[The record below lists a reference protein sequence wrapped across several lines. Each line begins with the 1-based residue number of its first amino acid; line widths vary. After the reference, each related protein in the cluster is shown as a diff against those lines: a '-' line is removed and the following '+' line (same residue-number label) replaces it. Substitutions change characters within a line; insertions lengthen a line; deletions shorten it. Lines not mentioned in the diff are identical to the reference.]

1 MKVTNSCQQ
10 LVKSVKW
17 KTSLSLRRS
26 SRIELVRMDQQ
37 SQIPISDLFEAHLCV
52 SDLDQAIRFYG
63 TQLGLPLAHVVPE
76 RNVAFFWIG
85 APRKAMLG
93 LWKTATISPG
103 SSAHL
108 AFEVALD
115 DVHAAPSRLRK
126 AGITPLDLA
135 GAPTEEPVVLFGCR
149 RQPFTSAIQITIC
162 SSSLLYCRFLRVLTS
177 KSSHGANGSEPPR
190 PSFEVA

>member
-135 GAPTEEPVVLFGCR
+135 GAPTEEPVVLAWM
-149 RQPFTSAIQITIC
+149 PSAAVYFRDPDNNLLEFITI
-162 SSSLLYCRFLRVLTS
+162 LPVPARPDLEILPW
-177 KSSHGANGSEPPR
+177 SEWVR
-190 PSFEVA
+190 ATQAVV